1 MVTYQFPPF
10 AGSSAV
16 QRALRFVRHLPAL
29 DWTPVVLTAAPHA
42 YESTSDDLLGEIPGD
57 VVVER
62 AFALDA
68 ARHLSLFGRY
78 PMFLARPD
86 KWVSWKWWAVP
97 AGLRLIREHR
107 PAAIWSTY
115 PIATAHLV
123 AAELHRRSG
132 LPWIADFRDPMAQDG
147 YPADPK
153 TWKNF
158 KKIEEEAIRNA
169 ARCVFV
175 TPGALRMYR
184 ERYADVDSSRLVI
197 IENGYDEESFAA
209 AEASVAGRRDP
220 PRSAGVTLVHSGIV
234 YPSERDPT
242 HFLAALQRLKQ
253 QGNGQASG
261 LKVRFRAAVH
271 EQHLKSL
278 ATRYGVEDLVE
289 IAPAVPYR
297 DALEEMLRAD
307 ALIVMQNSNCNEQIP
322 AKVYEYLRAKRPVL
336 GLTDP
341 AGDTADLLKRAGFTT
356 IARLDSVEEIAGALT
371 RLLAGLSAGT
381 SERPDP
387 AYVERASR
395 RSRSKELAS
404 LLDQV
409 AANR

>member
-1 MVTYQFPPF
+1 
-10 AGSSAV
+10 
-16 QRALRFVRHLPAL
+16 
-29 DWTPVVLTAAPHA
+29 
-42 YESTSDDLLGEIPGD
+42 
-57 VVVER
+57 
-62 AFALDA
+62 
-68 ARHLSLFGRY
+68 
-78 PMFLARPD
+78 
-86 KWVSWKWWAVP
+86 
-97 AGLRLIREHR
+97 
-107 PAAIWSTY
+107 
-115 PIATAHLV
+115 
-123 AAELHRRSG
+123 
-132 LPWIADFRDPMAQDG
+132 
-147 YPADPK
+147 
-153 TWKNF
+153 
-158 KKIEEEAIRNA
+158 
-169 ARCVFV
+169 
-175 TPGALRMYR
+175 MYR

-289 IAPAVPYR
+289 IAPALPYR